1 MKIKITNSREFGPFA
16 RGRGAPCRRHPAPGP
31 MPHGEV
37 GGDRTRVG
45 DNGKD
50 VCMGLLRSEQGGL
63 LSKVLF
69 LLLLLLALAAA
80 IYLWDVGGVL
90 RWLGVKSEQAGKAV
104 KKQSE
109 ELGEKAD
116 RLKEKTEEK
125 VDKTRKQ
132 VDRLKEKL

>member
-1 MKIKITNSREFGPFA
+1 MSKINAQDLPC
-16 RGRGAPCRRHPAPGP
+16 GRVEATEPASGADAVSP
-31 MPHGEV
+31 
-37 GGDRTRVG
+37 
-45 DNGKD
+45 
-50 VCMGLLRSEQGGL
+50 LRSEQGGL

-69 LLLLLLALAAA
+69 LILLLLALATA

-90 RWLGVKSEQAGKAV
+90 RWLGVKSEQAGTAV

-109 ELGEKAD
+109 ELGEKVD

-132 VDRLKEKL
+132 VDRLKEK